1 MNRTLKNLL
10 ILLFFAILWTC
21 KPISYQ
27 DLVRNQSIRE
37 KTIEKTIVL
46 TGGQQDSRGKSSI
59 GKKILLEKLFPDW
72 PERVDFQNKQ
82 EKFFKSGRKKQI
94 SAKRVRKRIQLTP
107 EEQDAFNYF
116 SSTGFYKN
124 YQSPKT
130 SPNIF
135 DTRESFLKKMKNPEM
150 RTNFLNSYNNR
161 FKKNN

>member
-27 DLVRNQSIRE
+27 DLVRNKSIR
-37 KTIEKTIVL
+37 EKTIVL

-82 EKFFKSGRKKQI
+82 QKFFKSGRKKQI

-135 DTRESFLKKMKNPEM
+135 DTRESFLKKMNNPEM

>member
-37 KTIEKTIVL
+37 KT
-46 TGGQQDSRGKSSI
+46 
-59 GKKILLEKLFPDW
+59 
-72 PERVDFQNKQ
+72 
-82 EKFFKSGRKKQI
+82 
-94 SAKRVRKRIQLTP
+94 
-107 EEQDAFNYF
+107 
-116 SSTGFYKN
+116 
-124 YQSPKT
+124 

-135 DTRESFLKKMKNPEM
+135 DTRESFLKKMNNPEM

>member
-1 MNRTLKNLL
+1 MSKSIKDLL
-10 ILLFFAILWTC
+10 IVLVFAILWTC

-37 KTIEKTIVL
+37 RTVVL
-46 TGGQQDSRGKSSI
+46 RGGQEDSRGKSRI
-59 GKKILLEKLFPDW
+59 GKNILLEKLFPDW

-82 EKFFKSGRKKQI
+82 QKFFESGRKKQI
-94 SAKRVRKRIQLTP
+94 AAKRVRRKIQLTP

-116 SSTGFYKN
+116 SRTGFYKN

-135 DTRESFLKKMKNPEM
+135 DTRESFLKKMNNREM

>member
-1 MNRTLKNLL
+1 MTRNIQPLL
-10 ILLFFAILWTC
+10 ILLAFVSLWTC

-27 DLVRNQSIRE
+27 ELVRNQSIRE
-37 KTIEKTIVL
+37 KTIVL
-46 TGGQQDSRGKSSI
+46 RGGQQDSRGKSSI

-82 EKFFKSGRKKQI
+82 QKFFKSGRKKQI

-116 SSTGFYKN
+116 SSTGVYKN

-135 DTRESFLKKMKNPEM
+135 DTRESFLEKMNNPEM

>member
-1 MNRTLKNLL
+1 MR
-10 ILLFFAILWTC
+10 ICGGDGFA
-21 KPISYQ
+21 
-27 DLVRNQSIRE
+27 
-37 KTIEKTIVL
+37 
-46 TGGQQDSRGKSSI
+46 TGGFPSYTEQKISKIRSSSDKPGFVGSI

-82 EKFFKSGRKKQI
+82 QKFFESGRKKQI
-94 SAKRVRKRIQLTP
+94 SAKRVRRKIQLTP

-116 SSTGFYKN
+116 SRTGFYKN
-124 YQSPKT
+124 YQSSKT

-135 DTRESFLKKMKNPEM
+135 DTRESFLKKMNNREM